1 MNVFIHD
8 SLHTARNTIFE
19 MEQAASAM
27 PRSGVMLIDDITT
40 HKGFAIFARRHPGYQ
55 TIIASS
61 ADGIGHFG
69 IAVNVAED

>member
-1 MNVFIHD
+1 
-8 SLHTARNTIFE
+8 
-19 MEQAASAM
+19 
-27 PRSGVMLIDDITT
+27 MLIDDITT